1 MYVVLSILLFVAV
14 IVIFTKVY
22 RKVSSGKYNHDS
34 RAGMVLDHIEEKK
47 KEKMY
52 DSFKVKDAVLG
63 LCQGVDVSF
72 NREFLDII
80 QNKITDIEFEDKTYR
95 VSAVGKLKILGTNV
109 QRIYLDDDSTF
120 LEFALMPDGS
130 INQCILYTRVVD
142 SSPDEDGINFL
153 LNSQNGAI
161 GNSTFSVDKNDGTE
175 DIFFRLSPPYDE
187 NDPNSKIHVD
197 PLESIETIVDGTGTT
212 YRNKLQFSIYERTIE
227 VNGSGVTVF
236 CSPQFYESLNSFNYD
251 MGAEI
256 FIGFE
261 ITNENFINV
270 MK

>member
-14 IVIFTKVY
+14 IVIFTKIY

-34 RAGMVLDHIEEKK
+34 RAGIVLDHIEEKK

-63 LCQGVDVSF
+63 LYQGVKVSF
-72 NREFLDII
+72 NREFIDII
-80 QNKITDIEFEDKTYR
+80 QNKISNIEFEDKTYQ
-95 VSAVGKLKILGTNV
+95 VSAVGKLRILGTNI

-130 INQCILYTRVVD
+130 INQCILYTRVID
-142 SSPDEDGINFL
+142 TSPDEDGINFL
-153 LNSQNGAI
+153 LNEQDGAI
-161 GNSTFSVDKNDGTE
+161 GNSTFNVNKGDSSE
-175 DIFFRLSPPYDE
+175 DIFYRLSPPYDE
-187 NDPNSKIHVD
+187 TDPNSKIHVN
-197 PLESIETIVDGTGTT
+197 PILSVETIIDEAGST
-212 YRNKLQFSIYERTIE
+212 YRNKLQLSMYERTLDIDG
-227 VNGSGVTVF
+227 NGVTEF
-236 CSPQFYESLNSFNYD
+236 CLPQFYESLNSSSPD
-251 MGAEI
+251 VGAEV
-256 FIGFE
+256 FIGYE